1 VIEAPRRAAPPRH
14 LLLLLASLSSLVVF
28 TTDIYLPVLP
38 QLGADLGTSDAAA
51 AATLSATLLG
61 IALAQIVI
69 GPLSDAV
76 GRRAPVL
83 VGLVAYAVMHVLCAA
98 APSIGVLLGAR
109 FLSGV
114 ATAAVIV
121 VSRAVVADAYPGAQ
135 AARAFATLG
144 AVFGIVPVLAPLA
157 GGVLAHVMSWRGM
170 FLLLAGLAVVLLAVT
185 WRALPETLPVDHRTP
200 PHLRAVLTDLGEVFV
215 HRRFLAYVAV
225 MSAVGGLLFAYIGAS
240 SFVLQDQFGLS
251 PQAYSYVFAV
261 NSIGLF
267 ALSVTTRQV
276 VVRVGAPRLL
286 TVGQIGTLLGAAA
299 LVVGVA
305 RSALPAVLLGLFV
318 AVASL
323 GLVMPNGTALGMR
336 EAEGRAGA
344 ASGVL
349 GICQFTVGAIAS
361 PLAGLGGSPWSMV
374 VVILVSAVAGVVL
387 RVLLLHPDRH
397 IAPGGIA

>member
-1 VIEAPRRAAPPRH
+1 MTEAPQRAAPPRH
-14 LLLLLASLSSLVVF
+14 LLLLLASLSSLVVL
-28 TTDIYLPVLP
+28 TTGIYLPVLP

-61 IALAQIVI
+61 IALAQIAI

-76 GRRAPVL
+76 GRRRPIL
-83 VGLVAYAVMHVLCAA
+83 LGLMAYAVMHVLCAA
-98 APSIGVLLGAR
+98 APTIGALLALR
-109 FLSGV
+109 FLSGI

-135 AARAFATLG
+135 AARAYATLG
-144 AVFGIVPVLAPLA
+144 AVFGIVPVVAPLA
-157 GGVLAHVMSWRGM
+157 GGLLAHVMSWRGM
-170 FLLLAGLAVVLLAVT
+170 FLVLAVLAALLLAIT
-185 WRALPETLPVDHRTP
+185 WRSLPETLPVGRRTP
-200 PHLRAVLTDLGEVFV
+200 PHLGAVLKGLGEMFV

-251 PQAYSYVFAV
+251 PQAFSYVFAV

-267 ALSVTTRQV
+267 ALSVTTRQAV
-276 VVRVGAPRLL
+276 ARVGAPRLL
-286 TVGQIGTLLGAAA
+286 TLGQIGTVLGSVALL
-299 LVVGVA
+299 VGVA
-305 RSALPAVLLGLFV
+305 RGSLPTVLVGLFV

-349 GICQFTVGAIAS
+349 GICQFTVGSLAS
-361 PLAGLGGSPWSMV
+361 PLAGLGGSPWSLV
-374 VVILVSAVAGVVL
+374 VVMLVSAVSGVVL
-387 RVLLLHPDRH
+387 RFLLLLHDRRNL
-397 IAPGGIA
+397 PGGMT